1 MASEMTERNRRILE
15 RFIAEGVLEGRLD
28 VFDELC
34 DRGVVNHAAAPQAR
48 EGIDALKRV
57 IGFSR
62 AAMPDQRW
70 TDRVV
75 VADGE
80 YVVVRA
86 VRESTWSAG
95 SFRGDLRRPR
105 RRLEKLRAWFA
116 PADGEDALWLW
127 LPRCF
132 W

>member
-1 MASEMTERNRRILE
+1 MLSSASS
-15 RFIAEGVLEGRLD
+15 G
-28 VFDELC
+28 
-34 DRGVVNHAAAPQAR
+34 
-48 EGIDALKRV
+48 
-57 IGFSR
+57 SR

-75 VADGE
+75 VADEE
-80 YVVVRA
+80 YVVVRPA
-86 VRESTWSAG
+86 RAPGQRGRS
-95 SFRGDLRRPR
+95 GDLRHPR